1 MNDNPVQI
9 AGALFEAVQQA
20 RIFPDSKTFPDC
32 RARVDAKSINDAYVR
47 MLRDFV
53 AEPKKKVAPP
63 PASPAGST
71 GETALRALQAD
82 FAQLIDEAVQRKYR
96 LQISALESQ
105 VEAKGEDALFLE
117 KVEALHGQVKA
128 ALAKQQ

>member
-32 RARVDAKSINDAYVR
+32 RARVDAESINDAYLR

-53 AEPKKKVAPP
+53 AERGCRYGIVINNDERPRLLDDK
-63 PASPAGST
+63 
-71 GETALRALQAD
+71 
-82 FAQLIDEAVQRKYR
+82 LIGIP
-96 LQISALESQ
+96 L
-105 VEAKGEDALFLE
+105 
-117 KVEALHGQVKA
+117 A
-128 ALAKQQ
+128 AL